1 MVAAEARRQINERH
15 MLAGVTIV
23 DPASTWIDADV
34 EIAAD
39 ATIEPGTVAARRDH
53 ASAPTRS
60 SARTR
65 R

>member
-1 MVAAEARRQINERH
+1 

-39 ATIEPGTVAARRDH
+39 TTIEPGTHPARRD
-53 ASAPTRS
+53 RD
-60 SARTR
+60 R
-65 R
+65 RAAAIDRPA